1 MSRLEEVLERYIE
14 HSEAAM
20 AAVRE
25 EVAEIRAQQ
34 VRFDQEVLQMR
45 RESEAR
51 WKRFDQDRKE
61 SEDRWKKFEEQAE
74 KDRQQAEKDRQQAEK
89 DRQQAEKDRRDFNKR
104 MAEIADRVGRFV
116 EDMVHPNASR
126 IAGKL
131 FVGDPIE
138 TLAIRVKRRHPQ
150 EPSRI
155 IEVDLLVAGSH
166 HLLIGEAKSTPTVEK
181 TNAFLEKV
189 SEVAEFFPEY
199 ARHRVLPLL
208 ASVSF
213 DPSLVAYLSR
223 QKVYALGFGDHTM
236 ELLNEGAF

>member
-1 MSRLEEVLERYIE
+1 MAILEHRVSRLEEVLERYIE

-61 SEDRWKKFEEQAE
+61 SEDRWKKFEE
-74 KDRQQAEKDRQQAEK
+74 QAEK